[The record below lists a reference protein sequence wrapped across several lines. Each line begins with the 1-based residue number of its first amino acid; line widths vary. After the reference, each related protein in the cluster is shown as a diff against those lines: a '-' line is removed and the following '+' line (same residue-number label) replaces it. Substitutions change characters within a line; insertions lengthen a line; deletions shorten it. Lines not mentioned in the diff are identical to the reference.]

1 MSAATYLDRM
11 RANTAMALA
20 EGATVTDVLA
30 SVLAVTRGTSRPGEA
45 EVVDATEVTELV
57 DVLNEFRMGVPS

>member
-30 SVLAVTRGTSRPGEA
+30 SVLAVTRGASRPTEHEATDAA
-45 EVVDATEVTELV
+45 EVAQLV
-57 DVLNEFRMGVPS
+57 DVLNEFRTGAPS